1 MSAPEAPPTMPEMRA
16 ARLLRLRPVWAVPAI
31 LATVLVTLMTLI
43 YFGSIVDPASH
54 LHGLPVLVVD
64 EDIGARGPTG
74 EINLGQEAVSGLTH
88 SSAVSSRLALDVT
101 TLAQA
106 KIQLDKG
113 ADFAAIVI
121 LKGFTRSV
129 LDLVEPASP
138 GTSSAPAPS
147 IQLLTNSR
155 AGTLGV
161 SLADGVLEPALE
173 DFSSEVGQQLLRD
186 VAHENLSSGI
196 KGLLASPV
204 AIDVVSY
211 EPLPAHSGLGLSA
224 FYIALLTTMCGF
236 LGATIINGG
245 VDAALGYAT
254 SEVGPWWRQRRP
266 LRITRWQTLLS
277 KWLMAFAIVPL
288 LTAVMLA
295 VAAGILRMDAPH
307 LVMLWLFSSC
317 GAIVIAVG
325 TLVLFAVLGSLGQLI
340 AILVFVYL
348 ALASSGG
355 TVPLQAESGFYRFV
369 SNFEPLR
376 QILSGVRA
384 ILYFNAQGDAGLTRG
399 CLMTAIGFVVWVAIG
414 TVVTIWYDRRGFDR
428 IEPELLEYINRSATE
443 FANRNQES
451 LPEPEPT

>member
-1 MSAPEAPPTMPEMRA
+1 
-16 ARLLRLRPVWAVPAI
+16 
-31 LATVLVTLMTLI
+31 MTLI

-54 LHGLPVLVVD
+54 LHGLPVLVVN
-64 EDIGARGPTG
+64 EDHGATG
-74 EINLGQEAVSGLTH
+74 STGQVDLGERVTAALTRT
-88 SSAVSSRLALDVT
+88 SAVSSRLAIDVT
-101 TLAQA
+101 SLSNARV
-106 KIQLDKG
+106 QLDKG

-121 LKGFTRSV
+121 PEGFTSSV
-129 LDLVEPASP
+129 LDLVMPASSR
-138 GTSSAPAPS
+138 TSSTPPPA

-161 SLADGVLEPALE
+161 SLASGVLEPAL
-173 DFSSEVGQQLLRD
+173 DQVSKQIGQELLSD
-186 VAHENLSSGI
+186 ISHETVASDI
-196 KGLLASPV
+196 KTLLADPITIEV
-204 AIDVVSY
+204 TSY
-211 EPLPAHSGLGLSA
+211 RPLPAHSGLGLSA

-266 LRITRWQTLLS
+266 LRITRWQTLLT
-277 KWLMAFAIVPL
+277 KWLMAFAIAPL

-307 LVMLWLFSSC
+307 LVMLWLFGSC
-317 GAIVIAVG
+317 AAIVIAVG
-325 TLVLFAVLGSLGQLI
+325 TLVLFAGLGSLGQLI

-369 SNFEPLR
+369 SSFEPLR

-399 CLMTAIGFVVWVAIG
+399 FLMTGLGFVLWVVVG
-414 TVVTIWYDRRGFDR
+414 TVVTICYDRRGLDR
-428 IEPELLEYINRSATE
+428 MPPDLLEYVNRSASE
-443 FANRNQES
+443 FAGRTKE
-451 LPEPEPT
+451 PFTEPEQT

>member
-1 MSAPEAPPTMPEMRA
+1 MSTPEPAAMPEMHA
-16 ARLLRLRPVWAVPAI
+16 GRLLRLRPVWAVPAI

-54 LHGLPVLVVD
+54 LLGLPVLIVN
-64 EDIGARGPTG
+64 EDLGARGPTG
-74 EINLGQEAVSGLTH
+74 EVNLGQEAVSGLTH

-106 KIQLDKG
+106 HIQLDKG

-121 LKGFTRSV
+121 LKGFTSSV
-129 LDLVEPASP
+129 LDLVMPASP
-138 GTSSAPAPS
+138 RTSSAPPPA

-161 SLADGVLEPALE
+161 SLANGVLEPALE
-173 DFSSEVGQQLLRD
+173 DFSGEVGQQLLGD
-186 VAHENLSSGI
+186 VSHENLSRAI
-196 KGLLASPV
+196 KGLLASPI
-204 AIDVVSY
+204 AIEVVSY
-211 EPLPAHSGLGLSA
+211 APLPAHSGLGLSA

-266 LRITRWQTLLS
+266 LRITRWQTLLT

-288 LTAVMLA
+288 LSAVMLA
-295 VAAGILRMDAPH
+295 VAAGILQMDAPH
-307 LVMLWLFSSC
+307 LVLLWLFCSC
-317 GAIVIAVG
+317 GAIVIAIG

-384 ILYFNAQGDAGLTRG
+384 IIYFNAQGDAGLTRG
-399 CLMTAIGFVVWVAIG
+399 CLMTAIGFVIWIAVG

-451 LPEPEPT
+451 SPDPEPA